1 MTVLLPTILARLRL
15 SAATGTHTLCKSIFS
30 AALHKK
36 LQMPHQ
42 ADLITLPLAGN
53 AVISSASLEDDE
65 NLCRYCEGDGSS
77 SWPSSPCQARCGHSC
92 SQQSSGSPLTQ
103 RSEAAETCSS
113 IANKLARRLWLGA
126 AIALTLTAAGLVG
139 MRLQLTERQTDGRQ
153 KEVMIGVVAFV
164 VGLWLPT
171 PAV

>member
-1 MTVLLPTILARLRL
+1 MSSRYWHCVPQQAHIHCASQFFLPPYSYAI
-15 SAATGTHTLCKSIFS
+15 
-30 AALHKK
+30 KK
-36 LQMPHQ
+36 PQMPHQ
-42 ADLITLPLAGN
+42 ADLITLPLAEN

-103 RSEAAETCSS
+103 LSEAAETCSS

-139 MRLQLTERQTDGRQ
+139 MRLQLAERQTDGTSRQ
-153 KEVMIGVVAFV
+153 KEVMTGIIAFV
-164 VGLWLPT
+164 IGLWLPS
-171 PAV
+171 PV